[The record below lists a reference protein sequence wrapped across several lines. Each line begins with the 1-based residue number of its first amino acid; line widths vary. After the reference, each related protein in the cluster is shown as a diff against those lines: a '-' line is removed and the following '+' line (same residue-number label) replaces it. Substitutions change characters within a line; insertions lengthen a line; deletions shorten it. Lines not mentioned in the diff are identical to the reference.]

1 MIDSGI
7 APKNRLLERPINSRL
22 LKFDTADR
30 SLPVILLPNMLK
42 LSNFAERF
50 PTWSG
55 TPPVIMKK
63 LEDKSRS
70 WSCPQLEMEDR
81 KSRLPVKLLS
91 NSLRTFRA
99 RMFASVSGTDP
110 DNEFLFDD
118 RKDSFDKFPRE
129 VGS

>member
-22 LKFDTADR
+22 LKFDNADR

-55 TPPVIMKK
+55 SPPVIMKE

-70 WSCPQLEMEDR
+70 WSCPQLEMVTE
-81 KSRLPVKLLS
+81 KIVLINFQEKLEVDL
-91 NSLRTFRA
+91 LVDCFKDADMRA
-99 RMFASVSGTDP
+99 LA
-110 DNEFLFDD
+110 
-118 RKDSFDKFPRE
+118 
-129 VGS
+129 

>member
-1 MIDSGI
+1 M
-7 APKNRLLERPINSRL
+7 NRLLERPKNSRL
-22 LKFDTADR
+22 LKFDNADG

-55 TPPVIMKK
+55 SPPVKE
-63 LEDKSRS
+63 LEDKPRY

-91 NSLRTFRA
+91 NSSRTFRA
-99 RMFASVSGTDP
+99 RMFPSVSGTDP
-110 DNEFLFDD
+110 DNEFVFND